1 MANSTIITIIIALA
15 VIMLV
20 IWGLTV
26 LSARR
31 VNLTRRADGQKP
43 NWIRTDP
50 PPETVAATQT
60 DGEGVTL
67 YDHDPGELVAAPFAE
82 QIEDILRA
90 QMSSDPYLQSYEID
104 FGTGPD
110 GGLEIIVGDKRYTSI
125 EQIPDGRLRAAISQA
140 VATYNQGED
149 SKR

>member
-1 MANSTIITIIIALA
+1 MANSTIITIIIVLA

-50 PPETVAATQT
+50 PPQTIAATQA

-67 YDHDPGELVAAPFAE
+67 YDHDPGEHVAAPFAE

-90 QMSSDPYLQSYEID
+90 QMSSDPHLQSYEID

-110 GGLEIIVGDKRYTSI
+110 GGLEIIVGDQRYSSL
-125 EQIPDGRLRAAISQA
+125 EQIPDERLRAAISQA
-140 VATYNQGED
+140 VATYNQGGAN
-149 SKR
+149 KI

>member
-1 MANSTIITIIIALA
+1 MANSTIITIIIVLA

-31 VNLTRRADGQKP
+31 VNLTRRADDQKP

-50 PPETVAATQT
+50 PLETIAATQA

-67 YDHDPGELVAAPFAE
+67 YDHDPGERVAAPFAE
-82 QIEDILRA
+82 QIEDMLRA

-125 EQIPDGRLRAAISQA
+125 EQIPDERLRAAISQA
-140 VATYNQGED
+140 VATYNQRED